1 MMSLFEPVSYRGYE
15 IPSRILLAPINT
27 GYAQNGLPTPR
38 LIRFHELRSDTS
50 IGISVV
56 GNVAVCSRGLSND
69 NTLILQ
75 DNASISAYRELA
87 KQIRSRGSLSGIQL
101 AYSPSF
107 LQPNRRWIARDR
119 IAEIARLQAMIGS
132 LNSATIKDVLNAFC
146 VAAHLAYESGYD
158 VIQLHCAH
166 GYFLS
171 LLLDPRLNTKDDD
184 YSADGP
190 WVQEFFQKLRKIT
203 AGRLL
208 SVRLSGTMGLSD
220 LALEQDATARLANV
234 LDGCGVDIIDL
245 SAGYYTINRNLIYP
259 TAESVIG
266 TFGLACSISGNVQCL
281 VSFAGQASNLEHFGS
296 RLAPRQLL
304 AIGRALIADPDFAK
318 KFKDSRQDEIN
329 HCQSCRHCHYFT
341 RGRSYLECGVNT
353 DL

>member
-1 MMSLFEPVSYRGYE
+1 MISLFEPLAYRRYT
-15 IPSRILLAPINT
+15 IPSRVLLAPINT
-27 GYAQNGLPTPR
+27 GYAENGLPTPR
-38 LIRFHELRSDTS
+38 LVRFHELRSDSS
-50 IGISVV
+50 IGVNIV
-56 GNVAVCSRGLSND
+56 GNAAVSASGLSNK
-69 NTLILQ
+69 NTLVLQ
-75 DNASISAYRELA
+75 CGTSVGAYRELA
-87 KQIRSRGSLSGIQL
+87 EKIRKRGSLPGIQL
-101 AYSPSF
+101 AYSPLSI
-107 LQPNRRWIARDR
+107 QPDRKWIARDR
-119 IAEIARLQAMIGS
+119 EAEIERLQNIIRS
-132 LNSATIKDVLNAFC
+132 LSNTAVGEVLNEFY
-146 VAAHLAYESGYD
+146 VAARLAYESSYD
-158 VIQLHCAH
+158 VVQVHCAH

-190 WVQEFFQKLRKIT
+190 WVQEFFRKLRKIT

-259 TAESVIG
+259 TAESDIG

-281 VSFAGQASNLEHFGS
+281 VSFAGQASNLEHFES

-304 AIGRALIADPDFAK
+304 AIGRGLIADPDFAK

-329 HCQSCRHCHYFT
+329 HCQSCRRCHYFT